1 MRQSEAGVTHQAT
14 GQAGGACPQSAECPK
29 ISQVLA
35 RVGEK
40 WSVLII
46 IMLAERPRR
55 FSDLKRS
62 IGGISQRMLTLCL
75 RGLERDGLVKRTVF
89 PVVPPRVE
97 YELTALGQSLR
108 EPVTQLAN
116 WAKGHLAELD
126 AARAAFD
133 RREALAAPAGG
144 AGQEWGAGEHVGGAA
159 HTASAGSPR
168 R

>member
-1 MRQSEAGVTHQAT
+1 MRQSETGVTHGASPS
-14 GQAGGACPQSAECPK
+14 AGGAFPQSAECPK

-46 IMLAERPRR
+46 IMLADRPRR
-55 FSDLKRS
+55 FSDLKRA

-116 WAKGHLAELD
+116 WAKSHLIELD
-126 AARAAFD
+126 AARAEFD
-133 RREALAAPAGG
+133 RREALAHPAGESPEWAAQGRLGATHG
-144 AGQEWGAGEHVGGAA
+144 AGAQ
-159 HTASAGSPR
+159 R